1 MAALRPRTRDLN
13 GVLLLDKPP
22 GLSSNAALQRVR
34 HSLGRPKAGH
44 TGTLDPLATGLL
56 PVCVGEATKFSHA
69 MLHADKAYEAI
80 VRFGYRSTTGDAEG
94 KLERVAEPDFDRDRL
109 LRAMASLTGDID
121 QKPPMYSALKK
132 NGQPL
137 YDLARQGIEIE
148 REPRK
153 VRVSSM
159 TLLDQSE
166 DTVRLSITCGKGTY
180 IRVLAEDLGARLG
193 CGGYLLALRRTEVGA
208 FRVRDAVPLS
218 ILERESAD
226 AIAGRLLPVDTLLS
240 SLPSLDV
247 EQAAAE
253 RLTHGLLVDPGETLL
268 EGMVRL
274 YGPGGEFLGLGEVRA
289 PRSLVPRRLM
299 ARPVEAVITP

>member
-1 MAALRPRTRDLN
+1 MAARRPHARDLN

-22 GLSSNAALQRVR
+22 GLSSNVALQRVR

-69 MLHADKAYEAI
+69 MLNADKAYEAI
-80 VRFGYRSTTGDAEG
+80 VRFGYRSTTGDSEG
-94 KLERVAEPDFDRDRL
+94 LLERVAAPDFDRDRL
-109 LRAMASLTGDID
+109 LRAMASLTGEID

-148 REPRK
+148 RELRK
-153 VRVSSM
+153 VRISGM
-159 TLLDQSE
+159 TLLDHSE
-166 DTVRLSITCGKGTY
+166 DTVRLSITCSKGTY

-193 CGGYLLALRRTEVGA
+193 CGGYLIGLRRTEVGA
-208 FRVRDAVPLS
+208 FRVQDAVPLS
-218 ILERESAD
+218 IVEREPAD
-226 AIAGRLLPVDTLLS
+226 AIAGRFLPVDTLLS

-247 EQAAAE
+247 KQAAAA
-253 RLTHGLLVDPGETLL
+253 RLANGLVVDSGETLL

-274 YGPGGEFLGLGEVRA
+274 YGPGGVFLGLGEVQA
-289 PRSLVPRRLM
+289 PRLLYPRRLM
-299 ARPVEAVITP
+299 SRPVEAAITP